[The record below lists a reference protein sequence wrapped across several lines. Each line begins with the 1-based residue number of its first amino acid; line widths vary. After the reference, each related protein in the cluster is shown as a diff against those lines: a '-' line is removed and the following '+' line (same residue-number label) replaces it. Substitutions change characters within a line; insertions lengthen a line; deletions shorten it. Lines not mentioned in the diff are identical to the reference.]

1 MEKTVDFEE
10 NIKILKE
17 LEMLSGCSGS
27 SPRLADV
34 DDGSE
39 VVSGVF
45 DGAHY
50 RNPLERLGL
59 FMKDEFLEDDDDEKI
74 LIGEEGEIL
83 S

>member
-10 NIKILKE
+10 NLKILKE

-27 SPRLADV
+27 SPRLADG
-34 DDGSE
+34 DDGPE

-59 FMKDEFLEDDDDEKI
+59 FMKDEFLDEDDEKI